1 MENNI
6 LKIIADN
13 PELIKTLRK
22 LFEDEFF
29 ISDLDL
35 SKSDEMLGQQVR
47 ASLVAKEGIKNVF
60 AKILNFRTL
69 PERLEVKNPAR

>member
-22 LFEDEFF
+22 LFEDEFL

-60 AKILNFRTL
+60 VRILNFRTL